1 MSQTQ
6 GWSMHDV
13 VHAWIG
19 FAAGIYGLGVNY
31 RSNRGGIRSAT
42 RWREFLF
49 QSIGWEFQFLANCM
63 REFLFLN
70 SWEYDDGSFLCG
82 WIILSLDLLW
92 LLGCHWLQYKSL
104 LLPCIVC
111 NFDSRKIHCFCCH
124 QVVPVLVLALTS
136 TGRVGLQ
143 NAVVREFTCSGGR
156 RQSHFWGVSTS
167 GTTTHWC
174 WWRSSSSQ
182 SLVVDRIASFLHCI
196 ERNGYINRHYVD

>member
-1 MSQTQ
+1 
-6 GWSMHDV
+6 MHV
-13 VHAWIG
+13 ANSRLKHAWIG
-19 FAAGIYGLGVNY
+19 LAAGIYGLGVNY

-49 QSIGWEFQFLANCM
+49 QSIAWEFQFLANCM

-70 SWEYDDGSFLCG
+70 SWEYDDRSFLCV

-124 QVVPVLVLALTS
+124 QVVPFQFLRAQAPEELASETLLS
-136 TGRVGLQ
+136 VSSPARVKADNHVFG
-143 NAVVREFTCSGGR
+143 ECT
-156 RQSHFWGVSTS
+156 
-167 GTTTHWC
+167 
-174 WWRSSSSQ
+174 
-182 SLVVDRIASFLHCI
+182 
-196 ERNGYINRHYVD
+196 